1 MIVSNLIIIFSIP
14 VLISN
19 TNIQHHPSVVT
30 AVGGSVG
37 ITPGARAIFTSWLRI
52 DLNRQTE
59 SLMLVVDNNPLCSG
73 GIQHGLLKP
82 TSGCF
87 SRRVDSRGL

>member
-19 TNIQHHPSVVT
+19 TNIQHHPSVAT

-37 ITPGARAIFTSWLRI
+37 ITPARAIFTSWLRI

-59 SLMLVVDNNPLCSG
+59 SLRLVANNNPLCSG

-87 SRRVDSRGL
+87 SRRADCRGL